1 MIWWWIGNI
10 VLIFAVLPVV
20 LLLLNGILGPIEQIR
35 ITVDEI
41 YDNASQLHGILT
53 EVPDLLSETDETVRE
68 VAIGATRYEQGV
80 EHLITQSR

>member
-41 YDNASQLHGILT
+41 YDNASHLHGILT
-53 EVPDLLSETDETVRE
+53 EVPPLLNETDETVRE

-80 EHLITQSR
+80 ERLLTQSG

>member
-35 ITVDEI
+35 FTVDEI
-41 YDNASQLHGILT
+41 YDNASHLHGMLT
-53 EVPDLLSETDETVRE
+53 EVPPLLQETDETVRE

-80 EHLITQSR
+80 ERLLSQSG